1 MAITTYP
8 PALPELRP
16 SLAERRRVSILG
28 VGIDAVSRADAGRA
42 LEAFVEEGG
51 HHQVVTANIDFL
63 SIATRNVGF
72 KQLVNDADLVT
83 ADGTP
88 LLWAAR
94 YLGASLPERITGPDL
109 IQMAARHSLTQGS
122 SMFFLGAAPGIA
134 AAAVDH
140 LREKYGN
147 IGVAGVYSPPI
158 GDLVGEEDV
167 RIRRLIRDARPD
179 FLFVALGC
187 PKQDF
192 WIDAHRDLDVPV
204 AVGIGGSFD
213 FLSGRIRRAPSW
225 AQRGGLEWAFR
236 LAHEPRRLA
245 KRYLVDDVRTV
256 AQIGLSKFRAREQ
269 EASSQRERA

>member
-8 PALPELRP
+8 PALPEVAPAR
-16 SLAERRRVSILG
+16 AERRRVPILG
-28 VGIDAVSRADAGRA
+28 VGIDAVSRADAERA
-42 LEAFVEEGG
+42 LTEFVEDRG
-51 HHQVVTANIDFL
+51 HHQVVTVNIDFL
-63 SIATRNVGF
+63 SIATRDGAF
-72 KQLVNDADLVT
+72 KRLVNEADLVT
-83 ADGTP
+83 ADGKP

-109 IQMAARHSLTQGS
+109 IHMATRHSLTHGS
-122 SMFFLGAAPGIA
+122 SIFFLGAAPGVA
-134 AAAVDH
+134 AAAVDG
-140 LREKYGN
+140 LRERYGN

-158 GDLVGEEDV
+158 GDLEGEEDV
-167 RIRRLIRDARPD
+167 RIRQLIRDARPD

-204 AVGIGGSFD
+204 AAGIGGSFD

-225 AQRGGLEWAFR
+225 AQHSGLEWAFR

-269 EASSQRERA
+269 EASSRRERA